1 MNQSI
6 RSGILLSV
14 ALAAT
19 AAEPPLAS
27 ISNGEVRAKL
37 YLPDAENGYY
47 RGERFDWSGSVASLE
62 AKGHSYFGVWFPRY
76 DPKLHDSI
84 TGPVEDYA
92 PLNYTE
98 SKPGETFVKIGIGVL
113 KRPDEQQYRFSNP
126 YELLD
131 TGKWSVRTGS
141 DFVEYRHELKD
152 PNSGYAYIYT
162 KTVRLTPGKPEMTI
176 DHNLKNTGTKP
187 IETNVYN
194 HGFFMLDSQ
203 PTGPDITVTFPF
215 EIKATR
221 DMNGLAEAKGK
232 QIVYLKTLQ
241 DAASGGAPAVVPA
254 TAPGGRAA
262 SGQGGGA
269 GAGPGRG
276 GRQAAS

>member
-1 MNQSI
+1 MNQVI

-19 AAEPPLAS
+19 AAEPPSAS

-113 KRPDEQQYRFSNP
+113 KRPDEQQYQFNKP
-126 YELLD
+126 Y
-131 TGKWSVRTGS
+131 
-141 DFVEYRHELKD
+141 
-152 PNSGYAYIYT
+152 
-162 KTVRLTPGKPEMTI
+162 
-176 DHNLKNTGTKP
+176 
-187 IETNVYN
+187 
-194 HGFFMLDSQ
+194 
-203 PTGPDITVTFPF
+203 
-215 EIKATR
+215 
-221 DMNGLAEAKGK
+221 
-232 QIVYLKTLQ
+232 
-241 DAASGGAPAVVPA
+241 
-254 TAPGGRAA
+254 
-262 SGQGGGA
+262 
-269 GAGPGRG
+269 
-276 GRQAAS
+276 